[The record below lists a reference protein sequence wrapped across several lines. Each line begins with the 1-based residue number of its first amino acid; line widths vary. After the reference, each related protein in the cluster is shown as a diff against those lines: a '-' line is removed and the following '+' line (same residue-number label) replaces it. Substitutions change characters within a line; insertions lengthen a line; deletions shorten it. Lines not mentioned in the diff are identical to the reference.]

1 MPHLISAT
9 LTEEAY
15 KVYCR
20 WKDTRSASAKISMA
34 MSQLDQIQEL
44 NEALITQ
51 LNIHK
56 SRWKWLE
63 GHLMYEM
70 TMKEKNASE
79 ILDLACQDDHLY
91 YRRD

>member
-9 LTEEAY
+9 LSEEAY

-20 WKDTRSASAKISMA
+20 WKSTRSASAKISLA
-34 MSQLDQIQEL
+34 MSELEQIQEL

-56 SRWKWLE
+56 SRWKWMENNL
-63 GHLMYEM
+63 GR
-70 TMKEKNASE
+70 E
-79 ILDLACQDDHLY
+79 ILLNEHNAKQIIKFACQDDHLY